1 MSSLWTRGGLTWRAL
16 GLRLWRQIYEDE
28 LLARCAELAYFFLFS
43 IFPLL
48 LFLTTLL
55 GYLAGADEGLRTDL
69 FRLIARLSP
78 SRDVTILL
86 RNTLGEITQAR
97 TGAKLS
103 LSLAAALW
111 VASNGML
118 AVSRTLNH
126 AYGLKETR
134 RWWWRRIV
142 ALALTLCF
150 SLLVVAALV
159 LIFSG
164 GSLGEAF
171 ADRLGFGIP
180 FAVAWHFF
188 VRWPLILIFVVAS
201 FEMVYNFAPNLGK
214 RPSRNWFTPGG
225 IAGVGLW
232 LLACYGLRLYLAYFH
247 SYSTTYGS
255 LGAVILLLVW
265 FYLTAFALLMGGEI
279 NSEIGRLVS
288 SEWPRRD
295 PSRPYRRRRLV
306 PFRPGR
312 HSSLPSPA
320 PQQLRQEHDRRPIG
334 GQHGRGQQQAEA
346 GVGLEGREGE
356 HQETEG

>member
-1 MSSLWTRGGLTWRAL
+1 MTLWTRGGLTWRAL
-16 GLRLWRQIYEDE
+16 GLRLWRQVYEDE

-55 GYLAGADEGLRTDL
+55 GYAGAHSGLRADL
-69 FRLIARLSP
+69 FRLIARFSP
-78 SRDVTILL
+78 SRDVTHLL
-86 RNTLGEITQAR
+86 RDTLEEITRAR
-97 TGAKLS
+97 NGAKLS

-142 ALALTLCF
+142 ALGLTLGF
-150 SLLVVAALV
+150 SLLVVAALT

-164 GSLGEAF
+164 GSVGESL
-171 ADRLGFGIP
+171 ADRLGFGLAFSII
-180 FAVAWHFF
+180 WHVF
-188 VRWPLILIFVVAS
+188 VRWPLIVAFLVVS

-214 RPSRNWFTPGG
+214 KPSRYWVTPGG
-225 IAGVGLW
+225 VTAVALW
-232 LLACYGLRLYLAYFH
+232 LAACYGLRIYLAYFR
-247 SYSTTYGS
+247 SYTTAYGS

-265 FYLTAFALLMGGEI
+265 FYFTAFALLMGGEI

-288 SEWPRRD
+288 SEWPRTTAKAAGK
-295 PSRPYRRRRLV
+295 SRPQRRLARRR
-306 PFRPGR
+306 
-312 HSSLPSPA
+312 
-320 PQQLRQEHDRRPIG
+320 
-334 GQHGRGQQQAEA
+334 
-346 GVGLEGREGE
+346 
-356 HQETEG
+356 